1 MMSLRLLGS
10 IELPAHAR
18 DGGFDHAAVHHGSS
32 RLYIAHT
39 ANDDVD
45 VVDSAS
51 DRFLRSIHGLKGVA
65 GVLVSD
71 EHDLLFTAN
80 RNENTVSIFAAGKE
94 QQTARLSVGIRPNGL
109 AFDPSR
115 GLLLVANVGDPNV
128 PNSSSVSLIDVGQKV
143 VTGTVIL
150 PGRPRWAVYDAVM
163 AAFYVNIADPPLIV
177 GIDANYPSGIRETF
191 EIPSK
196 GPHGLDL
203 DARARQLFCAC
214 DEGKLVAVHLDTG
227 EARLIGDLSG
237 TPDVVSFNRALQ
249 RVYVAVGS
257 PGVVDVF
264 DAARMR
270 ILEAVPTE
278 KGAHTLAFDHR
289 KNMVYVFLPATH
301 RALVYQDD

>member
-1 MMSLRLLGS
+1 MSLRLLGH
-10 IELPAHAR
+10 IELPAHVR
-18 DGGFDHAAVHHGSS
+18 EGGFDHAAVHHEFS
-32 RLYIAHT
+32 RLYVAHT
-39 ANDDVD
+39 SNDDVD
-45 VVDSAS
+45 VVDCAS
-51 DRFLRSIHGLKGVA
+51 DRFLRSLHGLKGVA

-71 EHDLLFTAN
+71 ERCLLFTAN
-80 RNENTVSIFAAGKE
+80 RGENTTSIFSAEGE
-94 QQTARLSVGIRPNGL
+94 QEIVKIFSGIRPNGL

-115 GLLLVANVGDPNV
+115 GLLLVANVGDPDV
-128 PNSSSVSLIDVGQKV
+128 GNSSSVSLIDVGQKV

-150 PGRPRWAVYDAVM
+150 PGRPRWAVYDEVM

-203 DARARQLFCAC
+203 DVRARQLFCAC

-227 EARLIGDLSG
+227 EVRLIGNLSG
-237 TPDVVSFNRALQ
+237 PPDVIFFNSALR

-257 PGVVDVF
+257 PGVVDVL
-264 DAARMR
+264 DVGRMKV
-270 ILEAVPTE
+270 LETVPTE